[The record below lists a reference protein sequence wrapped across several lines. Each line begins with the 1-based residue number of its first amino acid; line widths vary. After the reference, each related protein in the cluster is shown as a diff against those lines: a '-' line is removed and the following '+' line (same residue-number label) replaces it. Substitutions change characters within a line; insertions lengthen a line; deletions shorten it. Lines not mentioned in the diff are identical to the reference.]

1 MKVNELAINGGKPI
15 IDKEFKR
22 YNPLGK
28 EEVMAVNK
36 VMESGVLS
44 DFYGTKGD
52 FFLGGKNVKE
62 FEKNIC
68 DFYSVKYAVT
78 FNSWTSGLIAA
89 VGALELSPGDEVI
102 VPTWTMCATATAVL
116 HWNAI
121 PIFADIEKESFNIDP
136 ISIEK
141 NISEKTKA
149 IIAVD
154 IFGLPANLKKIK
166 QICNKYNLKLI
177 NDSAQSPTSKI
188 DSNYV
193 GSESDIGGFSL
204 NYHKHFHTGEGGILI
219 TNNEKI
225 YNKACLIRNHG
236 EACID
241 IDDNLT
247 NVLGF
252 NFRMGEIEAAIGI
265 QQLKKINKLVEI
277 KINLAER
284 LIEGLKKFNG
294 IATPKTPDNYTHSYY
309 VLPLIL
315 DVKTIGIDRKTI
327 TEALIAEGVPVSS
340 GYQNI
345 HMLPIYQNK
354 IAFGDAG
361 FPWNYKDTRKNI
373 SYKKGICP
381 VAEELHE
388 ETFFFIPI
396 CSYEL
401 FENDVDKILEAFN
414 KVWQNLRI

>member
-1 MKVNELAINGGKPI
+1 MKSNELAVNGGKPLI
-15 IDKEFKR
+15 EKEFKR

-28 EEVMAVNK
+28 EEIVAVNK

-121 PIFADIEKESFNIDP
+121 PIFADIEKDSFNIDP

-154 IFGLPANLKKIK
+154 IFGLPANIKKIK
-166 QICNKYNLKLI
+166 EICHKYNLKLI

-188 DSNYV
+188 DDNYV

-219 TNNEKI
+219 TNNKEI

-241 IDDNLT
+241 SNDNLT

-265 QQLKKINKLVEI
+265 QQLKKINNLVEI
-277 KINLAER
+277 KINIAEH
-284 LIEGLKKFNG
+284 LIKGLKKLRG
-294 IATPKTPDNYTHSYY
+294 ITTPKIPNNYTHSYY

-315 DVKTIGIDRKTI
+315 DVKEIGIDRKTV
-327 TEALIAEGVPVSS
+327 TEALIAEGVPIGS

-345 HMLPIYQNK
+345 HMLPIYQHK
-354 IAFGDAG
+354 IAYGDSG
-361 FPWNYKDTRKNI
+361 FPWSYKDTRKTI

-381 VAEELHE
+381 IAEELHE
-388 ETFFFIPI
+388 KTFFFIPI

-401 FENDVDKILEAFN
+401 FECDADKIIEAFN
-414 KVWQNLRI
+414 KVWQNFGI